1 MTKRLRLFS
10 DLELQDAP
18 HGMITSP
25 DRTQAVLEIVQAFD
39 PRFVQKITATY
50 RECATSDRRRRCRKK
65 TWTSPTETCAKNCEI
80 PLTRAQFRATLSTAS
95 TCIGLDFGYSLP

>member
-10 DLELQDAP
+10 DLELLDAP

-39 PRFVQKITATY
+39 PGSF
-50 RECATSDRRRRCRKK
+50 RR
-65 TWTSPTETCAKNCEI
+65 
-80 PLTRAQFRATLSTAS
+80 
-95 TCIGLDFGYSLP
+95 SLPHIESAPHPTADGDVGRKRGHLQRKLAPKTVKFH